1 MAEIVL
7 PFLKWA
13 GGKRWL
19 ASNSEFKV
27 PPFHGRYIEPF
38 LGSGSI
44 FFSLQP
50 RDAILS
56 DLNAELIQTYESLRD
71 EHEKVLRHL
80 KAHARNHSKRYYYR
94 TRDELK
100 PRSPSA
106 KAARFLYLNRTC
118 WNGLYRVNL
127 NGRFNVPKGTKS
139 NVILETD
146 DFASVSKALRSA
158 KLLCGD
164 FEAVINRARY
174 GDFIY
179 ADPPYTVR
187 HNMNGFIK
195 YNEIL
200 FSWEDQQRL
209 RSALL
214 RASRRGAKFVLSNA
228 DHSSVRELYA
238 DLALM
243 KTINRASIISGD
255 RAARGTTTELLV
267 WN

>member
-1 MAEIVL
+1 MPEIVL

-19 ASNSEFKV
+19 ANNSAFSV
-27 PPFHGRYIEPF
+27 PTFEGRYIEPF

-50 RDAILS
+50 RHSILS
-56 DLNAELIQTYESLRD
+56 DMNDDLISAYQALRD
-71 EHEKVLRHL
+71 DYRKVLLHL
-80 KAHARNHSKRYYYR
+80 RTHASKHSKQHYYKV
-94 TRDELK
+94 RDEFR
-100 PRSPSA
+100 PRSAAS

-139 NVILETD
+139 NVILQTD
-146 DFASVSKALRSA
+146 DFASVSRMLKSA
-158 KLLCGD
+158 ILICSD
-164 FEAVINRARY
+164 FEAVIDRAKE

-209 RSALL
+209 SAALL
-214 RASRRGAKFVLSNA
+214 RASDRGAKFVLSNA
-228 DHSSVRELYA
+228 DHESVRELYA
-238 DLALM
+238 NDASI
-243 KTINRASIISGD
+243 KTVSRASVISGNRD
-255 RAARGTTTELLV
+255 ARGFTTELLV
-267 WN
+267 WK